1 MAEPEHP
8 FSRHLGSLAE
18 LGLSAEQLARL
29 ATSDAAGGVAALEA
43 VGLEPTDGLRRLA
56 DGDPEQVAAYLARH
70 TAAARA
76 SGVA

>member
-1 MAEPEHP
+1 MAKPEHP

-18 LGLSAEQLARL
+18 FGLSADQLACL
-29 ATSDAAGGVAALEA
+29 AISDAAGGVAALE
-43 VGLEPTDGLRRLA
+43 VLGLEPTAGLRRLA